1 VIILTFTLQKIYA
14 FLPILILWP
23 AIAFACFYVRPA
35 RAYICAVAAAIV
47 AMTVYTIAAFP
58 LILNHDF
65 EVKFGGPTP
74 ELALTDLQGREF
86 DWKLRQQ
93 DRVVVLDFFG
103 TWCTACIQE
112 LPHLEQIK
120 RELQGHQEIEW
131 VLVVTGAYGDTRDS
145 LREYF
150 EQHPTTLRVAFDPTE
165 GALKKKF
172 DTVGFPTLVVI
183 DKANSVRYL
192 HRGYNAADTM
202 FRQHL
207 VSALT
212 SPYQ

>member
-1 VIILTFTLQKIYA
+1 
-14 FLPILILWP
+14 
-23 AIAFACFYVRPA
+23 
-35 RAYICAVAAAIV
+35 
-47 AMTVYTIAAFP
+47 
-58 LILNHDF
+58 
-65 EVKFGGPTP
+65 
-74 ELALTDLQGREF
+74 
-86 DWKLRQQ
+86 
-93 DRVVVLDFFG
+93 
-103 TWCTACIQE
+103 
-112 LPHLEQIK
+112 
-120 RELQGHQEIEW
+120 
-131 VLVVTGAYGDTRDS
+131 
-145 LREYF
+145 
-150 EQHPTTLRVAFDPTE
+150 LRVAFDPTE